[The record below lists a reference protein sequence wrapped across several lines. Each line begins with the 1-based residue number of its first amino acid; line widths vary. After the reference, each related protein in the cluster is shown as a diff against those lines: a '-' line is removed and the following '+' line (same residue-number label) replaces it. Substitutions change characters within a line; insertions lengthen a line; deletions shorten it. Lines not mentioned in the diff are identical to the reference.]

1 MDPGARPVYAEPQTV
16 SVPLTTV
23 KIAPEP
29 KTVTKQELAPVVTA
43 PMTVDKPVS
52 LPAATPLIGPK
63 LITDTNLPEVL
74 AGKPL
79 SLWERV
85 RAGFAM
91 PDLKSGLVSS
101 KERFYSSR
109 PDYMQRMAG
118 RAGRYLYFILNEVE
132 NRGMPTEIALLPFVE
147 SAFNPQ
153 ALSTAK
159 ASGMW
164 QFIPGTGKHFGLR
177 QTMFQDER
185 RDVIESTRAALDYL
199 SKLHAMFGDW
209 HLALAA
215 YNWGEGSVSRAIARN
230 QRAGLATDY
239 QSLRMPNETQ
249 QYVPK
254 LQAIKNIIAAPEMFG
269 IILPEIDNEQ
279 YFTTIT
285 KTRDIDVKTAA
296 RFAEMSIEEFKALN
310 PSFNKPLIVGAM
322 QPQIVLPVEKAEIF
336 QRNLEQATEPLSS
349 FTAHRVSSKDVLDT
363 IASQYHT
370 SADYLRE
377 INGIP
382 KGVRLKVGT
391 TVLVPRPSHMH
402 KDIPESIAEN
412 AVLAFEPERPGT
424 KRVAV
429 RVRKGDTVQTL
440 ARRHRVTVAQLRH
453 WNSLTGDKLPAG
465 KSVFVHVT
473 HSKARIQT
481 AKKPV
486 RTNSKIASKKT
497 PGQNPVRVAN
507 R

>member
-29 KTVTKQELAPVVTA
+29 KTVTKQELSPVVTA

-239 QSLRMPNETQ
+239 QSLRMPNSST
-249 QYVPK
+249 YLNYK
-254 LQAIKNIIAAPEMFG
+254 L
-269 IILPEIDNEQ
+269 
-279 YFTTIT
+279 
-285 KTRDIDVKTAA
+285 
-296 RFAEMSIEEFKALN
+296 
-310 PSFNKPLIVGAM
+310 
-322 QPQIVLPVEKAEIF
+322 
-336 QRNLEQATEPLSS
+336 
-349 FTAHRVSSKDVLDT
+349 
-363 IASQYHT
+363 
-370 SADYLRE
+370 
-377 INGIP
+377 
-382 KGVRLKVGT
+382 
-391 TVLVPRPSHMH
+391 
-402 KDIPESIAEN
+402 
-412 AVLAFEPERPGT
+412 
-424 KRVAV
+424 
-429 RVRKGDTVQTL
+429 
-440 ARRHRVTVAQLRH
+440 
-453 WNSLTGDKLPAG
+453 
-465 KSVFVHVT
+465 
-473 HSKARIQT
+473 
-481 AKKPV
+481 
-486 RTNSKIASKKT
+486 
-497 PGQNPVRVAN
+497 
-507 R
+507 